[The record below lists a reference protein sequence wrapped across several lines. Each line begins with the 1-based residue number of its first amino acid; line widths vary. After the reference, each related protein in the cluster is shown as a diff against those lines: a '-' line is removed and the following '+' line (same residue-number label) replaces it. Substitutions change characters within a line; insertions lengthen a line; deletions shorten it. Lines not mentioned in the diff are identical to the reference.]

1 MPHSTTSVP
10 LFLLLSLLP
19 FLSTS
24 FPLHTHPQ
32 PIIPHP
38 QQQQTLL
45 PLPFPFPSS
54 NTATNTTTII
64 PSFPSQ
70 TSLSPCQHLPLPP
83 LLLSSIHS
91 SCIPITHNR
100 IIKKTRCCPTLAAWL
115 YWAYSGTALNGHDGI
130 GETKTTTT
138 ATATTMN
145 MPMMPD
151 DSETCVEAVE
161 EGMREK
167 GVVLGKVNG
176 SCGLVYCYCGIRLHG
191 LSCPGFV
198 TGDQRV
204 RRLERDCRG
213 GCDTCLHS
221 LYQLGKTRNGSA
233 EKIEDKRTSKM
244 RSKECELMGITWLLA
259 KNRSAY
265 MDTVT
270 SVLRAMMM
278 SPNGSY
284 PRSCSLKSNE
294 FPIAVD
300 SAEISSSTSASTR
313 RRLIR
318 LLWFSF
324 CFLYFAF

>member
-1 MPHSTTSVP
+1 
-10 LFLLLSLLP
+10 
-19 FLSTS
+19 
-24 FPLHTHPQ
+24 
-32 PIIPHP
+32 
-38 QQQQTLL
+38 
-45 PLPFPFPSS
+45 
-54 NTATNTTTII
+54 
-64 PSFPSQ
+64 
-70 TSLSPCQHLPLPP
+70 
-83 LLLSSIHS
+83 
-91 SCIPITHNR
+91 
-100 IIKKTRCCPTLAAWL
+100 
-115 YWAYSGTALNGHDGI
+115 
-130 GETKTTTT
+130 
-138 ATATTMN
+138 MN

-213 GCDTCLHS
+213 GRGRPPGGGCDTCLHS
-221 LYQLGKTRNGSA
+221 LYQLGKTRNGST

-259 KNRSAY
+259 KNRTAY
-265 MDTVT
+265 MDIVT
-270 SVLRAMMM
+270 PVLRAMMM
-278 SPNGSY
+278 SPDGSY
-284 PRSCSLKSNE
+284 PRSCSLKGNE
-294 FPIAVD
+294 FPLAVD
-300 SAEISSSTSASTR
+300 SAEISASSSASTH